1 MDIYKYA
8 MQMELDGRHFY
19 LDLAEK
25 TNSKGLKNILAMMA
39 DSEAKH
45 YNVILSMQRND
56 KTEFSADTEVLTNV
70 KNIFMKMKE
79 EKEFDVDAS
88 QVEFYKKALEVETN
102 SEKFYLES
110 ADEEKDSHRK
120 EIFLKLAEEERNHCV
135 LLENLVGFVS
145 QPADWLENPEW
156 YHLDE

>member
-8 MQMELDGRHFY
+8 MQMEVDGRDFY

-25 TNSKGLKNILAMMA
+25 TNNKGLKNILTMMA

-45 YNVILSMQRND
+45 YNVILDMQKND

-70 KNIFMKMKE
+70 KNIFVKMKE
-79 EKEFDVDAS
+79 EKDIDVDIS
-88 QVEFYKKALEVETN
+88 QAEFYKKALKDEADAQ
-102 SEKFYLES
+102 KFYLEK
-110 ADEEKDSHRK
+110 ADEEKDPHRK
-120 EIFLKLAEEERNHCV
+120 EIFLNLAEEEKKHCV
-135 LLENLVGFVS
+135 LLENIIGFVS

>member
-8 MQMELDGRHFY
+8 KQMEVDGRKYY

-25 TNSKGLKNILAMMA
+25 VNNKRLKSILTMIAN
-39 DSEAKH
+39 SEARH
-45 YNVILSMQRND
+45 YNVILDMQRND
-56 KTEFSADTEVLTNV
+56 KTEFSVDTEVLSKA

-79 EKEFDVDAS
+79 EKEFDADIS
-88 QVEFYKKALEVETN
+88 QAEFYKKVLKDEADAQ
-102 SEKFYLES
+102 KFYLER
-110 ADEEKDSHRK
+110 ADEEKDPHRK
-120 EIFLKLAEEERNHCV
+120 EIFLNLAEEEKKHCV
-135 LLENLVGFVS
+135 LLENIIGFVS